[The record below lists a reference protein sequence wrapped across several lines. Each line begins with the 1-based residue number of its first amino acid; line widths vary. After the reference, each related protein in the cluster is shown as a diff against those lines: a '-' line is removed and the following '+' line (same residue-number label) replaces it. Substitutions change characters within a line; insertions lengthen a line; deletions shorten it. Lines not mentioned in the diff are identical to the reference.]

1 MAMNFLPPSNS
12 APTGFGT
19 ERTMTAHHTSAAARR
34 EPSLL
39 ELASRPEVDP
49 CDVACEA
56 MPGYVLGDL
65 GKLETAWV
73 HDHTENCRYCREQ
86 LEGFQKID
94 HALDECATPA
104 VTGYQESRPPSV
116 AQMLGLKEARYG
128 FMESVLGPL
137 MIVTTDTGVCAIDYL
152 EHGNRDA
159 SLRRLEERGILA
171 QEQQRFVQPVIDQ
184 LNEYFAHKR
193 TKFFLPLD
201 LHGVT
206 AFTRSVLDV
215 TNHIGFGQVVTYG
228 RVAEGIG
235 QSGASRAVGNALGR
249 NPVPIVVP
257 CHRVIKS
264 DGTMGWYTGGSH
276 LKHRLLEIEGVHF
289 SAPAL
294 VNQQA
299 LEI

>member
-1 MAMNFLPPSNS
+1 MAMNLLPPSNS
-12 APTGFGT
+12 ENQRFGT
-19 ERTMTAHHTSAAARR
+19 ERTMTAHHSSAAAHR

-39 ELASRPEVDP
+39 ELASQPEVDP
-49 CDVACEA
+49 CDVACNA

-65 GKLETAWV
+65 GKLESAWV
-73 HDHTENCRYCREQ
+73 FEHTENCRYCREQ
-86 LEGFQKID
+86 LEGYEKLD
-94 HALDECATPA
+94 SALDECGSPA
-104 VTGYQESRPPSV
+104 VSGYQQARPPSV
-116 AQMLGLKEARYG
+116 AQMLGLKEARFG
-128 FMESVLGPL
+128 FMDSALGPL
-137 MIVTTDTGVCAIDYL
+137 MIATTDTGVCAIDYL
-152 EHGNRDA
+152 EHGSRDE

-171 QEQQRFVQPVIDQ
+171 QEQQQFVQPVIDQ
-184 LNEYFAHKR
+184 LDEYFAR
-193 TKFFLPLD
+193 TRQKFFLPLD

-206 AFTRSVLDV
+206 TFTRSVLEV
-215 TNHIGFGQVVTYG
+215 TNHIAFGHVVTYG

-235 QSGASRAVGNALGR
+235 QAGASRAVGNALGR

-264 DGTMGWYTGGSH
+264 DGSMGWYTGGSH
-276 LKHRLLEIEGVHF
+276 LKHQLLEIEGVHF

>member
-1 MAMNFLPPSNS
+1 MTSNHS
-12 APTGFGT
+12 S
-19 ERTMTAHHTSAAARR
+19 SAAYR

-49 CDVACEA
+49 CDVACDA

-65 GKLETAWV
+65 GKLESAWV
-73 HDHTENCRYCREQ
+73 HEHAEHCGYCRAQ
-86 LEGFQKID
+86 LEAYQSLD
-94 HALDECATPA
+94 SALDTCAAP
-104 VTGYQESRPPSV
+104 VTTACSQAKPPSV
-116 AQMLGLKEARYG
+116 AQALGLKEARFG
-128 FMESVLGPL
+128 FMESILGPL
-137 MIVTTDTGVCAIDYL
+137 MIATTDTGVCAIDYL
-152 EHGNRDA
+152 EHGDRDS

-171 QEQQRFVQPVIDQ
+171 QEQQQFVQPVIDQ
-184 LNEYFAHKR
+184 LNEYFARKR

-206 AFTRSVLDV
+206 PFTRSVLDV
-215 TNHIGFGQVVTYG
+215 ANQIGFGQVVTYG
-228 RVAEGIG
+228 CVAIGIG
-235 QSGASRAVGNALGR
+235 QAGASRAVGNALGR

-264 DGTMGWYTGGSH
+264 DGSMGWYTGGSH
-276 LKHRLLEIEGVHF
+276 LKHRLLEIEGVRF
-289 SAPAL
+289 SSPSV